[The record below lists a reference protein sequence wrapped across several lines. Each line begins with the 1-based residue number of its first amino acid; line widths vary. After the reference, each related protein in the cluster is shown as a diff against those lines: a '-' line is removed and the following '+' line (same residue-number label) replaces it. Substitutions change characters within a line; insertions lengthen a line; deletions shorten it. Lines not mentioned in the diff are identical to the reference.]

1 MKVATIIKE
10 ILIIFAL
17 VLIAILS
24 LTFLVHA
31 GEQTRFYDS
40 RGNSVGTATRDSQ
53 GTTVF
58 RDSRGNTTG
67 TATFSPGSGT
77 VFRDSRGNVTGRSSK

>member
-1 MKVATIIKE
+1 MTRLALTALALTIASSA
-10 ILIIFAL
+10 F
-17 VLIAILS
+17 
-24 LTFLVHA
+24 A

-58 RDSRGNTTG
+58 RDSRGRTI
-67 TATFSPGSGT
+67 
-77 VFRDSRGNVTGRSSK
+77 GRSSK